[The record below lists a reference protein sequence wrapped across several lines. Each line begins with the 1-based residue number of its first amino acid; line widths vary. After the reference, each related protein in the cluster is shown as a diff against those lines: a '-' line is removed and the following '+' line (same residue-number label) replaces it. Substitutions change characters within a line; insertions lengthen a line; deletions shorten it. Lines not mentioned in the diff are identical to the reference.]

1 MRNFYL
7 ILAGISGLYLFIQ
20 LTAWLFF
27 GKVLFPDAGELFDKR
42 KNRLEWQTVFP
53 KNMLRLIVFVFVGS
67 VLGLL
72 MDVAGLV
79 GWISLPMA
87 AVGGVAFNFLL
98 NTAISPIYFKALK
111 SGEPTDKELE
121 GISGEV
127 TEQIDPEGYG
137 IIRVKHG
144 RRSYYLN
151 AVSANGR
158 VLSEG
163 TRVIVI
169 YSEDKMCFAESEE
182 HFFDVLFEDEPA
194 PAEKEAKNRRGRDR
208 FKIDTYNGG
217 QN

>member
-7 ILAGISGLYLFIQ
+7 ILAGISGLYLFVQ
-20 LTAWLFF
+20 LAAWLFF

-72 MDVAGLV
+72 MDLAGLV
-79 GWISLPMA
+79 GWLSLPMA

-98 NTAISPIYFKALK
+98 NTAISPIYFKAIK
-111 SGEPTDKELE
+111 SGEPNDKELE
-121 GISGEV
+121 GMSGEV
-127 TEQIDPEGYG
+127 TEEISPKSYG
-137 IIRVKHG
+137 TIRVKHG

-151 AVSANGR
+151 AVSANDR
-158 VLSEG
+158 TLPEG
-163 TRVIVI
+163 TKIIVI
-169 YSEDKMCFAESEE
+169 YSEDKMCFVESEE
-182 HFFDVLFEDEPA
+182 HFCDVLFEDEPA
-194 PAEKEAKNRRGRDR
+194 PAEKKAKIRPGRDG
-208 FKIDTYNGG
+208 FKTDTYNGG

>member
-53 KNMLRLIVFVFVGS
+53 KNMLRLIVFVFVGA

-72 MDVAGLV
+72 MDLAGLV

-87 AVGGVAFNFLL
+87 AVGGVTFNFLL
-98 NTAISPIYFKALK
+98 NTIISPLYFKAIK
-111 SGEPTDKELE
+111 SGEPTDSELE
-121 GISGEV
+121 GMSGEV
-127 TEQIDPEGYG
+127 TEEIAPDSYG

-144 RRSYYLN
+144 GRSYYFN

-158 VLSEG
+158 VICEG
-163 TRVIVI
+163 EKVIVI
-169 YSEDKMCFAESEE
+169 YGEDKMCFVESLER
-182 HFFDVLFEDEPA
+182 FYDVLFEDTAEAEEKPQSAA
-194 PAEKEAKNRRGRDR
+194 PEREDG
-208 FKIDTYNGG
+208 FKA
-217 QN
+217 

>member
-72 MDVAGLV
+72 MDLAGLV
-79 GWISLPMA
+79 GWLSLPMA
-87 AVGGVAFNFLL
+87 AMGGVLFNFLL
-98 NTAISPIYFKALK
+98 NTVFSPIYFKAIK
-111 SGEPTDKELE
+111 SGEPTDSELE
-121 GISGEV
+121 GMSGEV
-127 TEQIDPEGYG
+127 TEEIDPEGYG
-137 IIRVKHG
+137 TIRVKHG

-151 AVSANGR
+151 AVSANDR
-158 VLSEG
+158 TLPEG
-163 TRVIVI
+163 TKIVVI
-169 YSEDKMCFAESEE
+169 YSEDKMCFVESEE
-182 HFFDVLFEDEPA
+182 HFCDVLFEDEPA
-194 PAEKEAKNRRGRDR
+194 ASAENTPAAPPKRDGFR
-208 FKIDTYNGG
+208 T
-217 QN
+217 